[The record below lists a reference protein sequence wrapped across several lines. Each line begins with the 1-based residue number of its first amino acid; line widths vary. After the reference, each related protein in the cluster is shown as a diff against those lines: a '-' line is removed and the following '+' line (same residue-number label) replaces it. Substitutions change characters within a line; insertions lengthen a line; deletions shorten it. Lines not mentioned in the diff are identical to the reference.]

1 MPRAVEGQRQRIDL
15 YVALAHRPELAVLD
29 EPFTG
34 LDRRYAGVVID
45 LLRDR
50 ARGTSVAMICH
61 AEEELAVVDDLVWVR
76 DGGVRYQGDK
86 DALRAGSRGA
96 RGPIAATKPMRAR
109 CASGSRRCPA

>member
-1 MPRAVEGQRQRIDL
+1 M
-15 YVALAHRPELAVLD
+15 LD

-86 DALRAGSRGA
+86 DALRAGSSA
-96 RGPIAATKPMRAR
+96 RRARSCIAATKPMRAR